1 MANILCPDGE
11 GKLATIKSYNMDFT
25 RTDIVP
31 NIVESV
37 DIQDGGDMFQC
48 YFVSKNSKFV
58 MDIEYPDEADWL
70 IGGGDDVHEGLVEV
84 DQVDHLRHVCA
95 ILP

>member
-1 MANILCPDGE
+1 
-11 GKLATIKSYNMDFT
+11 MDFT

-37 DIQDGGDMFQC
+37 DIQDENDMFQC

-70 IGGGDDVHEGLVEV
+70 IGGGDDVHEGLIEV
-84 DQVDHLRHVCA
+84 DEVDHFKHVCA
-95 ILP
+95 ILPQRK